1 MALRTITGNELIKAS
16 LRVLGVHDIHT
27 TPTNDE
33 MQNSLDALIWMLEQL
48 SGPPDNTDFGIKPWI
63 RAIATL
69 TLTAKAS
76 FDIKASGGDL
86 DLEVPESIITA
97 NRRNTDN
104 IDNLLIPMTIE
115 DYNAI
120 STKSQTGTPCR
131 YYYEREK
138 DNGLFKLD
146 YIPSDITDTIILDY
160 RRRIE
165 SPTLTGNIDM
175 PEVAYRMVK
184 YNLAIDLAP
193 EYGKTPDAV
202 LMGLALQS
210 RRKLSRHYPEI
221 SSTEMYFQP
230 GREV

>member
-27 TPTNDE
+27 TPTDDE
-33 MQNSLDALIWMLEQL
+33 MQNALDAFIWMLEQL
-48 SGPPDNTDFGIKPWI
+48 AGPPDRTDIGIKPWI
-63 RAIATL
+63 QAIATL
-69 TLTAKAS
+69 TLSAKAS

-86 DLEVPESIITA
+86 DLEVPEGIITA
-97 NRRNTDN
+97 TRRDTDSNDN
-104 IDNLLIPMTIE
+104 ILIPMTLE

-120 STKSQTGTPCR
+120 SNKGQTGTPGR

-146 YIPSDITDTIILDY
+146 YIPSDTTDTVILNY

-165 SPTLTGNIDM
+165 SPTLAGNLDM
-175 PEVAYRMVK
+175 PEVSYRMLK

-193 EYGKTPDAV
+193 EYGKEPSSV

-230 GREV
+230 GRD